1 MLWILLVVSV
11 WVFFILKSDNL
22 KVVDFDEDDDGVD

>member
-11 WVFFILKSDNL
+11 LLFFLLKSDNL
-22 KVVDFDEDDDGVD
+22 KVVDFDEDDDGED